1 MRNVRVTFTA
11 TDKEDSGEEM
21 DNAELVAS
29 WSTFLDEAF
38 EDFQIEDIAVEKVEE
53 LSRVADESADEEE
66 TS

>member
-38 EDFQIEDIAVEKVEE
+38 SDFQIEDIVVEKAEE
-53 LSRVADESADEEE
+53 LSRVADESDDEQE
-66 TS
+66 TT